1 MIYVGSFELPTNI
14 DEIFW
19 CKSEEKSIYAWQ
31 DAFEKELYSKKDD
44 RMKINFKCDDILFEI
59 SINEL
64 FYSGVGNVSFTLYA
78 DDAIDNTIID
88 YKKFKNIFEKTLE
101 EYVKNINDVIKELRL
116 SNIPDNDVLFYDGD
130 FYIRYS
136 IHNSITNCNKYTIN
150 KSDINIEDFDIEF
163 SRHN

>member
-1 MIYVGSFELPTNI
+1 MVIHPTNLKVRR
-14 DEIFW
+14 FL
-19 CKSEEKSIYAWQ
+19 A
-31 DAFEKELYSKKDD
+31 
-44 RMKINFKCDDILFEI
+44 KI
-59 SINEL
+59 
-64 FYSGVGNVSFTLYA
+64 
-78 DDAIDNTIID
+78 
-88 YKKFKNIFEKTLE
+88 FKNIFEKTLE

-150 KSDINIEDFDIEF
+150 KSDIDIEDFDIEF